1 MQEGIVMKRKS
12 LFIIA
17 LSLVVMFAAAA
28 CSSSSGQAAD
38 EIVSHGSDTDAVVNV
53 IQEGVDSQSASEYNY
68 SAANNADSRLLIRNV
83 TISLET
89 ATFQTTY
96 DSIIKAIGKNDAYI
110 ENSNVTGTGKKNNL
124 HEATIVIRVPS
135 DNMDAL
141 IEALDGNGTV
151 TSSSENVQDVTLEYV
166 DLESRIS
173 SLKTERDSL
182 NKLLEQAEDLDTII
196 TLQDKISEI
205 NYEIENYESS
215 LLVLQNQITYSTLTL
230 NIKEV
235 IEETEVVDSD
245 EVRNTTLWDKMWGA
259 FTGSINFLK
268 ILAQGILIVLS
279 ALLPVI
285 IIIGIPV
292 AIILIVRRRKKKNKQ
307 QSSDNK

>member
-1 MQEGIVMKRKS
+1 MKRKS

-28 CSSSSGQAAD
+28 CSSSGQAAD

>member
-1 MQEGIVMKRKS
+1 MKRKS